1 MTPFPKDIEVF
12 STVIRETIARVIYG
26 IILQQL
32 YSQTRSPDF
41 FSFNIWSKTSK
52 FHSIFSFT
60 SFTFTFRYFISKQ
73 LKFQKILSSIHNNF
87 KKSPILGNKT
97 QAFHI
102 LSFWTFTL
110 NTTDVFFKILNCHFL
125 STHINFNR
133 CKFFMI
139 KVTIRVFNYNIH
151 TVSLVARTSIAN
163 PQGLGEDRSFAGG
176 LYFWMLRCISAAWI
190 FFLSDIYAFS
200 SILYS
205 HKSHDEGEEEGFV
218 ENGGME
224 RGEGR
229 LARVCLFLPFWLPYQ
244 HLYTRKKNSSSS
256 LHVMS

>member
-41 FSFNIWSKTSK
+41 FSFNIRSKTSK

-73 LKFQKILSSIHNNF
+73 LKFQKILSSIHINF

-110 NTTDVFFKILNCHFL
+110 NTTDVFFKNTKLPFL
-125 STHINFNR
+125 INTYQFQQ
-133 CKFFMI
+133 MQ
-139 KVTIRVFNYNIH
+139 VFH
-151 TVSLVARTSIAN
+151 
-163 PQGLGEDRSFAGG
+163 D
-176 LYFWMLRCISAAWI
+176 
-190 FFLSDIYAFS
+190 
-200 SILYS
+200 
-205 HKSHDEGEEEGFV
+205 KSHHT
-218 ENGGME
+218 
-224 RGEGR
+224 
-229 LARVCLFLPFWLPYQ
+229 C
-244 HLYTRKKNSSSS
+244 TCI
-256 LHVMS
+256 